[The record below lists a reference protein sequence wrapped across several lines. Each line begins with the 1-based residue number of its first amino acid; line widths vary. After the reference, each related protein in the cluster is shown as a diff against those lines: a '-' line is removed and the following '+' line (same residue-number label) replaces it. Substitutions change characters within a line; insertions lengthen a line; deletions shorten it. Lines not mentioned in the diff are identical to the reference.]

1 MRSSRAK
8 CLLSNQRTGRYSI
21 SGGVVGEGG
30 GDLWRKIAL
39 AKKPSGSRDGY
50 ERILVAEPGE
60 IGKLPAPEWRGS
72 SKNDGRRGPALI
84 K

>member
-21 SGGVVGEGG
+21 SGGR
-30 GDLWRKIAL
+30 DLWCKIAL
-39 AKKPSGSRDGY
+39 AKKPPRSRDGD

-72 SKNDGRRGPALI
+72 SKNDGRRGGPR
-84 K
+84 